1 MAAVVETCER
11 GASELVTT
19 HYFKT
24 SYEKSKAAYLEILNE
39 LGYDV
44 ISIDDNYC
52 EVFAEVPHMTV
63 LAKFTEQNPRE
74 TAVDFYINAEYLL
87 FSKKKALTFIEI
99 AYTELESRFELKG
112 TGLRK

>member
-24 SYEKSKAAYLEILNE
+24 SYEKSKEAYLEILNE

-74 TAVDFYINAEYLL
+74 TAVDFYIN
-87 FSKKKALTFIEI
+87 I
-99 AYTELESRFELKG
+99 
-112 TGLRK
+112 RKTR

>member
-24 SYEKSKAAYLEILNE
+24 SYEKLKEVYLEILE
-39 LGYDV
+39 GLRYDV

-52 EVFAEVPHMTV
+52 EIFAEVPHMTV

-74 TAVDFYINAEYLL
+74 TAVDFYINAEFLL
-87 FSKKKALTFIEI
+87 FSNKKALSFIGT
-99 AYTELESRFELKG
+99 AYSELEKKFELKG
-112 TGLRK
+112 TGLHK

>member
-11 GASELVTT
+11 GATELVTT

-24 SYEKSKAAYLEILNE
+24 SYEKLKEVYLKILE
-39 LGYDV
+39 DLRYDV

-52 EVFAEVPHMTV
+52 EIFAEVPHMTV

-87 FSKKKALTFIEI
+87 FSNKKALTFIGT
-99 AYTELESRFELKG
+99 AYDALEKAFELKG
-112 TGLRK
+112 TGLHK

>member
-24 SYEKSKAAYLEILNE
+24 SYEKSKEAYLEILNA

-74 TAVDFYINAEYLL
+74 TAIDFYINAEYLL

-99 AYTELESRFELKG
+99 AYAEFESRFGLKG